1 MEAWMMTKMPVRT
14 SIKSES
20 LTAVNVCSGHE
31 ALISEGLVLARLC
44 NCSTRPTSSSG
55 MTVLNA
61 VRNSFVNNST
71 WQHAISLLLPLL
83 RVCFKVQDLLYKSWV
98 LSFSD

>member
-1 MEAWMMTKMPVRT
+1 
-14 SIKSES
+14 
-20 LTAVNVCSGHE
+20 
-31 ALISEGLVLARLC
+31 
-44 NCSTRPTSSSG
+44 
-55 MTVLNA
+55 MTVLIS

-71 WQHAISLLLPLL
+71 WQNVNSLLLLLL